1 MSFQKETWFGYVID
15 DLITTCVNL
24 SKERCEGCQLN
35 LSSAIL
41 HTHEQATLLEKI
53 ENFLSE
59 ARSNLLGYQ
68 LEGLFQ
74 KFSRYHKE
82 AKLKAIRENLLQEI
96 RTIISVATPQSLYFG
111 RWITVERD
119 NIFKDMIKKRKHAK
133 VKEEATVPSY
143 TKPSTEHRTPV
154 NPISVSKPADLSVEK
169 TVKKEQTF
177 EHLLWEWANEDS
189 R

>member
-15 DLITTCVNL
+15 HLITTCVDL

-35 LSSAIL
+35 LSAAIL

-53 ENFLSE
+53 DNFLSE

-74 KFSRYHKE
+74 KFSRYYKE
-82 AKLKAIRENLLQEI
+82 AKAIREKLLQEI

-133 VKEEATVPSY
+133 VKKEATIPSY
-143 TKPSTEHRTPV
+143 TKPSTKHRTPV
-154 NPISVSKPADLSVEK
+154 NPMSVSKPANIPVEK
-169 TVKKEQTF
+169 TPKKEQTI

>member
-53 ENFLSE
+53 DNFLSE

-133 VKEEATVPSY
+133 VKKEATVPSY
-143 TKPSTEHRTPV
+143 TKPSTMHRTPV
-154 NPISVSKPADLSVEK
+154 NPISVSKPADLPVGK
-169 TVKKEQTF
+169 TPKKEQTF